1 MKNYALALG
10 AVTLLAACSSEPS
23 DLRPNQKVSVDAVR
37 AGGRTT
43 GLYPSDD
50 RPDATPHAAAHG
62 AGHGAA
68 HGAHSTTEAH
78 AADASEAAAT
88 GAEHQKS
95 AVSDAPT
102 EADAMPEPNA
112 AADGG
117 E

>member
-10 AVTLLAACSSEPS
+10 ALTLLAACSSEPS

-50 RPDATPHAAAHG
+50 RPGATPHAAGHG
-62 AGHGAA
+62 AG

-102 EADAMPEPNA
+102 ATDALPEPNA
-112 AADGG
+112 AADAS